1 MSSLARILGKNI
13 RETRKAKG
21 FSQENLALQAKIDR
35 SYMGRIERGEANI
48 TVDLLYK
55 LSEVIKVN
63 PHDLL
68 P

>member
-1 MSSLARILGKNI
+1 MSSLAQILGKNI
-13 RETRKAKG
+13 REIRKAKG
-21 FSQENLALQAKIDR
+21 FSQESLALQAKIDR

>member
-1 MSSLARILGKNI
+1 MSSLAQILGKNI
-13 RETRKAKG
+13 RETRKTKG